1 MNAGV
6 RRAFWLGRVAGQGT
20 SNIHSHE
27 VLELYREA
35 AFLWQSERIALDLAS
50 PRHIT
55 DLVIGPE
62 QQRIKAGPMWG
73 GKI

>member
-1 MNAGV
+1 MPEFGTHSGWAS
-6 RRAFWLGRVAGQGT
+6 RWPQGT

-50 PRHIT
+50 SRHIT